1 MGEMHNWW
9 DAVKQLSAAHR
20 FVDHQPETSRYA
32 RARQKLPY
40 LIREGVYLGYS
51 HRIPSD
57 DRVEIAIWAPPADGK
72 GPGYYCCFR
81 LYLEDDMVIY
91 ASLFCFYDGT
101 ESSPSLRNLHEAE
114 AYARANQ
121 FAKEADNENQN

>member
-1 MGEMHNWW
+1 MREMHSWW
-9 DAVKQLSAAHR
+9 DAVTQLSAAHR
-20 FVDHQPETSRYA
+20 FIEHQPETPRYA

-40 LIREGVYLGYS
+40 LIREGVYLGCS
-51 HRIPSD
+51 HRVPPD

-81 LYLEDDMVIY
+81 LYLEDDMVMY

-101 ESSPSLRNLHEAE
+101 ESSPSLSNLHEAE

-121 FAKEADNENQN
+121 FAKETDNENQN